1 MTALT
6 NMRSLLI
13 ALAKAMN
20 LINPNMQHHHEQ
32 TAYIAYQ
39 IGYEMGLRG
48 DDLNYAVYA
57 ALLHDIGAV
66 VSPEVPTVESIEE
79 HEREIATMGA
89 RMIRDLEGFGEIA
102 DIIEASQN
110 TYIEDD
116 NALAGCESR
125 DICMDIAQ
133 AVHIADFVTSQ
144 IDPKE
149 RILNQ
154 VKRINEAV
162 IAGRNTEFSPKA
174 VDAYL
179 RLSEREYTWMDV
191 ALNPSFLLI
200 FTGEIRE
207 VSLEETVKL
216 TRFMSRII
224 DFRSSFTAMHSAGV
238 AASARELARL
248 AGMKDEECLMMEIAG
263 NLHDVGKLAVP
274 NEILEKPGKLT
285 DEEFNIVKEHPYYTR
300 LILMDVDGFE
310 RIADWAGFH
319 HEKLN
324 GNGYP
329 FHLGAEQLDLGARIM
344 AVADIFSA
352 ITEVRPYRAG
362 MTREQAMAVLKGNVE
377 AGAICG
383 RIVGLLEA
391 HYDEIDGAREKESRI
406 AGQRYFESL
415 KGTSKNAHRR
425 RTAEFPTRS

>member
-1 MTALT
+1 MEKCELTPLT

-66 VSPEVPTVESIEE
+66 VLPDIPTVESIEE
-79 HEREIATMGA
+79 HSREIAAMGA
-89 RMIRDLEGFGEIA
+89 RLIRGLEGFGEIA

-116 NALAGCESR
+116 NALVGCESR

-154 VKRINEAV
+154 VKQINEAV

-179 RLSEREYTWMDV
+179 RLSERRATPRRIRRSIFIRGSQMMSDRAEA
-191 ALNPSFLLI
+191 ALSDFA
-200 FTGEIRE
+200 T
-207 VSLEETVKL
+207 
-216 TRFMSRII
+216 SR
-224 DFRSSFTAMHSAGV
+224 G
-238 AASARELARL
+238 
-248 AGMKDEECLMMEIAG
+248 
-263 NLHDVGKLAVP
+263 
-274 NEILEKPGKLT
+274 
-285 DEEFNIVKEHPYYTR
+285 
-300 LILMDVDGFE
+300 
-310 RIADWAGFH
+310 
-319 HEKLN
+319 
-324 GNGYP
+324 
-329 FHLGAEQLDLGARIM
+329 
-344 AVADIFSA
+344 
-352 ITEVRPYRAG
+352 
-362 MTREQAMAVLKGNVE
+362 
-377 AGAICG
+377 
-383 RIVGLLEA
+383 
-391 HYDEIDGAREKESRI
+391 
-406 AGQRYFESL
+406 
-415 KGTSKNAHRR
+415 
-425 RTAEFPTRS
+425 

>member
-1 MTALT
+1 
-6 NMRSLLI
+6 MRSLLI

-20 LINPNMQHHHEQ
+20 LINPNMQYHHEQ
-32 TAYIAYQ
+32 TAYISYQ

-48 DDLNYAVYA
+48 DDLNNTVYA

-66 VSPEVPTVESIEE
+66 VSPEVQSVDSLEE
-79 HEREIATMGA
+79 HEKEIAIIGA
-89 RMIRDLEGFGEIA
+89 NMIRDLEGFGEIA

-110 TYIEDD
+110 TYIEDEE
-116 NALAGCESR
+116 ALTGCER
-125 DICMDIAQ
+125 HDVCLDIAQ
-133 AVHIADFVTSQ
+133 AVHLGDFVTSQ
-144 IDPKE
+144 IDPNE

-162 IAGRNTEFSPKA
+162 IAGRNTEFSAKA
-174 VDAYL
+174 VGAYL
-179 RLSEREYTWMDV
+179 RLSEREYTWMDA

-200 FTGEIRE
+200 FTGTIRD
-207 VSLEETVKL
+207 VSLEEAVKL
-216 TRFMSRII
+216 THFMSRII

-248 AGMKDEECLMMEIAG
+248 AGMTDEECLMIEIAG

-300 LILMDVDGFE
+300 MILMDVEGFE
-310 RIADWAGFH
+310 RIANWAGFH

-329 FHLGAEQLDLGARIM
+329 FHFSADQLDLGARIM

-362 MTREQAMAVLKGNVE
+362 MTREQAMAVLKGNAE
-377 AGAICG
+377 AGAICE

-391 HYDEIDGAREKESRI
+391 HYDEIDNARERESRK

-415 KGTSKNAHRR
+415 KHRV
-425 RTAEFPTRS
+425 